1 MKEEE
6 LIAYSANFVAF
17 LIEEEIIKDID
28 TIILFGSVARGNF
41 DEESDIDIFIDTK
54 KDIEKEVL
62 KTLALFKK
70 SRIYKKWELKGIKN
84 EISIKV
90 GEMKKWALKRDVL
103 SDSIILYGKYK
114 EMPDNVEYYLLIR
127 PSFKKFNKSKQVKI
141 WRKLYGY
148 RQKVGKKTYNSPGL
162 IENTGGRR
170 LENGLIVPMKDKKV
184 VIEFLNK
191 MKVEYTV
198 NEIWSDTLR

>member
-1 MKEEE
+1 MKKEE
-6 LIAYSANFVAF
+6 LVAYSASFVS
-17 LIEEEIIKDID
+17 LLLEEEITKDID

-41 DEESDIDIFIDTK
+41 DEESDIDLFVDTK
-54 KDIEKEVL
+54 KDLEKEVL

-70 SRIYKKWELKGIKN
+70 SSIYKKWELKGIKN

-90 GEMKKWALKRDVL
+90 GEIKKWELKRDVL

-114 EMPDNVEYYLLIR
+114 EMPENIEYYLLIR

-148 RQKVGKKTYNSPGL
+148 KQKVGKKIYSTPGL
-162 IENTGGRR
+162 IENSKGKR

-198 NEIWSDTLR
+198 NEIWSDTL